1 MDGFEDV
8 AVLHADAQ
16 ALGLAFAGQLATCL
30 VLAGLRFENGKL
42 CFNEIQ
48 V

>member
-16 ALGLAFAGQLATCL
+16 ALGLAFAGQLATQAAESAFSGTL
-30 VLAGLRFENGKL
+30 TSNTNRA
-42 CFNEIQ
+42 
-48 V
+48 

>member
-16 ALGLAFAGQLATCL
+16 ALGLAFAGQLATQAAE
-30 VLAGLRFENGKL
+30 VRIFGG
-42 CFNEIQ
+42 
-48 V
+48 